1 MILWVFNFTD
11 DRDVLVVKPEEVIV
25 HTAIYDDKKIRKL
38 AKEVIRYSIGDLTG
52 TIAIV
57 SRFSM

>member
-1 MILWVFNFTD
+1 LGFQGNFTD

-38 AKEVIRYSIGDLTG
+38 AKEVIRYQLS
-52 TIAIV
+52 AI
-57 SRFSM
+57 